1 MAEIAR
7 SIELYNSAFRLAW
20 PHISERQKREQS
32 DMAQRLHDSITRL
45 IKEGASLDVLI
56 ASEAIDELT
65 GRGSKES
72 ASNALMSAS
81 GPKQT

>member
-45 IKEGASLDVLI
+45 IKEGASLDVLHC
-56 ASEAIDELT
+56 L
-65 GRGSKES
+65 RGARRVDGQGK
-72 ASNALMSAS
+72 
-81 GPKQT
+81 

>member
-20 PHISERQKREQS
+20 SHISERQKREQS

-56 ASEAIDELT
+56 ASEALDELT

-72 ASNALMSAS
+72 ASNALMSAI